1 VSQASVVAGLAVR
14 ELWISFRLLLILL
27 AFVGAG
33 AFVALVPAPVTTTLE
48 RLSLGL
54 AAAVSVSAAVAGW
67 SIATERATG
76 RAGWLIGRSVG
87 RWTLLVGWFLAV
99 AGVAL
104 LGIGISALLGWVT
117 IAGVATRPDLVGY
130 VAVAAAI
137 FAWASAA
144 VAFGILLGALLPAL
158 PAALVAALVVGVAG
172 LAAWASTWA
181 PPDTGWFLPSA
192 ALGLL
197 ATAGDV
203 ARGIG
208 PALRSAGAALAIA
221 ALVVA
226 LARLA
231 LERVEL

>member
-27 AFVGAG
+27 AYVGAG

-54 AAAVSVSAAVAGW
+54 AVAIALSAAVAGW
-67 SIATERATG
+67 SIAAERVTG
-76 RAGWLIGRSVG
+76 RAGWLVGRSVG

-99 AGVAL
+99 AGMAM
-104 LGIGISALLGWVT
+104 LGIAIASLLGWVT

-130 VAVAAAI
+130 AAVAVAVV
-137 FAWASAA
+137 AWACAA
-144 VAFGILLGALLPAL
+144 TGLGLLLGTLLPAL
-158 PAALVAALVVGVAG
+158 PAALGASLLVGVAG

-181 PPDTGWFLPSA
+181 SPDAGWFLPGA

-197 ATAGDV
+197 ATAGEV

-208 PALRSAGAALAIA
+208 PALRAAGAALAMA
-221 ALVVA
+221 ALLVA
-226 LARLA
+226 LTRLA